1 MSMTTQADIH
11 SRELPPQELDV
22 NQVREDFPILRQLV
36 HGKPLVYFDNA
47 ATTQKPRQ
55 VIEAIAKYYESQN
68 ANVHRA
74 VHELSQRAT
83 GLYEGTREKV
93 RKFINAAETCE
104 IIYTRGTTDSINLVA
119 SSWGRANL
127 KAGDEVVV
135 SHLEHHSNIVP
146 WQMVCGATGAV
157 LRVIPINDAGEIV
170 LEEYERLLKSGR
182 VKLVA
187 VNHVSNAL
195 GTINPID
202 QIIRKAHAVG
212 ALVLIDGAQWVA
224 HGVTDVR
231 AVGAD
236 FYAFSGHKM
245 MAPTGI
251 GILYGRK
258 ALLEAMPPYQ
268 GGGDMIATVRFEKTT
283 YAELP
288 NKFEAGTPN
297 IEGVVGLGA
306 AVDYLVALG
315 LHKTAA
321 YEHELLEYATGRL
334 GEVPGLRIV
343 GTARHKAS
351 VLSFVLENP
360 AVATLDVGTKL
371 DREGIAVRTGH
382 HCCMPVMEHFRLG
395 STARASLAFYNTRE
409 EVDRLIEGLQR
420 IVSEAKSRQQESGN
434 AAPPPGDEAA
444 IEYPKATAE
453 TVRAAAEK
461 LASDFEFLGE
471 RDAKNEYVLDLAGKL
486 PHLFA
491 LLQQVTTRVPGCMS
505 QVYMVGRKVPGTAD
519 RLEFVADA
527 DAEIVRGLI
536 AVLQRIYSGQRARD
550 ILTYDSEEFFRQI
563 GLDQFITS
571 QRRNGLQGMVARIR
585 AMAKDIAN
593 D

>member
-1 MSMTTQADIH
+1 MTAIAEKT
-11 SRELPPQELDV
+11 SSKLNVEK
-22 NQVREDFPILRQLV
+22 VRADFPILREIV

-55 VIEAIAKYYESQN
+55 VIDAIAKYYESEN

-83 GLYEGTREKV
+83 ALYEGTREKV
-93 RKFINAAETCE
+93 RKFINAAETSE
-104 IIYTRGTTDSINLVA
+104 ILYTRGTTDSINLV
-119 SSWGRANL
+119 SNSWGRANL
-127 KAGDEVVV
+127 KPGDEVVI

-146 WQMVCGATGAV
+146 WQMACQATGAI

-170 LEEYERLLKSGR
+170 MAEYSKLLNSGR
-182 VKLVA
+182 VKFVS
-187 VNHVSNAL
+187 VNHVSNSL
-195 GTINPID
+195 GTINPIGD
-202 QIIRKAHAVG
+202 IIRLAHAAG
-212 ALVLIDGAQWVA
+212 ALVMIDGAQWVA

-231 AVGAD
+231 ALDAD

-251 GILYGRK
+251 GILYGKR

-268 GGGDMIATVRFEKTT
+268 GGGDMIATVRFEKTE

-306 AVDYLVALG
+306 AIDYLTTLD
-315 LHKTAA
+315 LHTTAA
-321 YEHELLEYATGRL
+321 YEHELLAYATRRIL
-334 GEVPGLRIV
+334 EVPGLRII
-343 GTARHKAS
+343 GTATSKAS
-351 VLSFVLENP
+351 VISFVLENP
-360 AVATLDVGTKL
+360 AVATLDIGAKL
-371 DREGIAVRTGH
+371 DHQGIAVRTGH
-382 HCCMPVMEHFRLG
+382 HCCMPVMERFNVA
-395 STARASLAFYNTRE
+395 STARASLAFYNTHT
-409 EVDRLIEGLQR
+409 EVDRLVDALQH
-420 IVSEAKSRQQESGN
+420 IVAEARNARQPAEHAVDNQ
-434 AAPPPGDEAA
+434 AA
-444 IEYPKATAE
+444 IEYPKPSANS
-453 TVRAAAEK
+453 VSSAADK
-461 LASDFEFLGE
+461 LAEDFEFLAE
-471 RDAKNEYVLDLAGKL
+471 RDAKNEYVMDLAAKL

-505 QVYMVGRKVPGTAD
+505 QVYLIGRKTPAHPD

-536 AVLQRIYSGQRARD
+536 AILQRIYSGQRAKD
-550 ILTYDSEEFFRQI
+550 ILDYDIDGFFQRI

-571 QRRNGLQGMVARIR
+571 QRRNGLQGMVKKIR
-585 AMAKDIAN
+585 SLAQQLGDEHPVSGQQK
-593 D
+593 